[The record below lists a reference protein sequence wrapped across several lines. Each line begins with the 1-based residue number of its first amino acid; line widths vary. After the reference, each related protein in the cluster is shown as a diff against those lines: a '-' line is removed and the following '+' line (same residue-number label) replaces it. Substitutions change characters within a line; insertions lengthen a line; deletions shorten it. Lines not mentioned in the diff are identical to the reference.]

1 MKYIVTDVYF
11 DENIASLGALTW
23 VTHGSLGL
31 SGKQYTGSIKL
42 GATTEMYLYENG
54 ARVKGNV
61 EANKWYKLVMPL
73 IIPRNSSGLSLR
85 SKSRQKTRPSRLTL
99 TSIT

>member
-1 MKYIVTDVYF
+1 MSPTF
-11 DENIASLGALTW
+11 TSTNIESLGALTW

-42 GATTEMYLYENG
+42 GETTKMYLYENG

-61 EANKWYKLVMPL
+61 EANKWYKLV
-73 IIPRNSSGLSLR
+73 IPVDYPAKQQWAVASVEI
-85 SKSRQKTRPSRLTL
+85 KA
-99 TSIT
+99 